1 MRTNRR
7 EALKSIQIQTSAPP
21 GTVRAAANCA
31 GDYIQNPGI
40 QIRGPV
46 KSSIMDAFDGKRED
60 RALRA

>member
-1 MRTNRR
+1 
-7 EALKSIQIQTSAPP
+7 
-21 GTVRAAANCA
+21 VRAAANCA